1 LQTGTEYRVEPLRG
15 GDVHFEAEAV
25 AEAAGHVLEDE
36 VRGAHHRQTA
46 AERELPVIP
55 ETVRNEPS
63 DAGVLRNRLNILNFH
78 DNDLFAGLGVT
89 ASSEQ
94 CGYTQKE

>member
-1 LQTGTEYRVEPLRG
+1 MAATFTSKPRRSPKLPGMSLKTR
-15 GDVHFEAEAV
+15 FE
-25 AEAAGHVLEDE
+25 VLIID
-36 VRGAHHRQTA
+36 RPP
-46 AERELPVIP
+46 PVIP

-63 DAGVLRNRLNILNFH
+63 DAGILRNRLNILNFH

-94 CGYTQKE
+94 SGYTQKE